1 MKFSRY
7 TLKHK
12 VLFSLPGFVSFAYF
26 ITDILQMSSC
36 LSIVPL
42 KNKFFVN
49 RFPNTGRLSYVFV
62 EITRFELVTP
72 CLQGRCSPN

>member
-12 VLFSLPGFVSFAYF
+12 ALFSLPGFVSFAYF
-26 ITDILQMSSC
+26 ITDILRMSFRFQN
-36 LSIVPL
+36 LSL

-49 RFPNTGRLSYVFV
+49 RFPNTGRSSYVFV